1 MNAQVPASSN
11 AGAADQVYTK
21 PQPVR
26 GGSGH
31 RDVTCS
37 VPAPTVYTVCTH
49 SAGQTKQPLGA
60 CCGPSLQPHPL
71 SSGHSASRKR
81 NQCTPASHRSKY
93 ALELNL
99 VPSLCQWI
107 TESAQEA
114 MVSLAL
120 ISLLSS
126 QLRTPRNKKL
136 VFTVLPD
143 SLGREQSQL
152 WPTQPQVAFHALSKA
167 SKNSA
172 CLLANAAL
180 TNG

>member
-1 MNAQVPASSN
+1 MNAQVPASCN
-11 AGAADQVYTK
+11 AGAADQVYTT
-21 PQPVR
+21 PQPVP

-71 SSGHSASRKR
+71 SSGRSGNPASRKW

-114 MVSLAL
+114 MVSLTL
-120 ISLLSS
+120 ISMLSS
-126 QLRTPRNKKL
+126 QLHTPRNKKL
-136 VFTVLPD
+136 VFAVLPD
-143 SLGREQSQL
+143 SLGREQPSL
-152 WPTQPQVAFHALSKA
+152 DWPSMLCQRHLRTQRVYWLMQR
-167 SKNSA
+167 
-172 CLLANAAL
+172 
-180 TNG
+180 